1 MPIKKAPS
9 SISVYKVILLGAG
22 GVGKSALTYQFM
34 FGEFLEEYEPTK
46 ADSFRKKTVF
56 KGEDIVID
64 ILDTAGQEDYEGIR
78 DNYIRN
84 GDGFLLVFSI
94 TDDYSLQ
101 KCQDFRDHILRVKN
115 KEINPIVLVG
125 NKCDL
130 DEKRQVTDSQ
140 IQLVL
145 NSWNVTYLET
155 SAKTNVNVD
164 TSFFELINTI
174 RSLNATSPLVND
186 DDKDEAP
193 CNSIKCRC
201 GPIRCQIF

>member
-1 MPIKKAPS
+1 M
-9 SISVYKVILLGAG
+9 LGAG

-34 FGEFLEEYEPTK
+34 FEEFLEEYEPTK

-56 KGEDIVID
+56 KGEHIVID

-101 KCQDFRDHILRVKN
+101 KCQDFRDHILRIKN
-115 KEINPIVLVG
+115 KEINPIILVG

-130 DEKRQVTDSQ
+130 DENRQVTDSQ

-145 NSWNVTYLET
+145 DSWNVTYLET

-164 TSFFELINTI
+164 TSFFELIDTI
-174 RSLNATSPLVND
+174 RSLNETSILVND
-186 DDKDEAP
+186 DEQDEP
-193 CNSIKCRC
+193 LCNSIKCSC

>member
-1 MPIKKAPS
+1 MPIKKVTS

-46 ADSFRKKTVF
+46 ADSFRKKSVF

-115 KEINPIVLVG
+115 KEKNPIVLVG

-145 NSWNVTYLET
+145 DSWNVTYLET

-164 TSFFELINTI
+164 TSFFELIDTI
-174 RSLNATSPLVND
+174 RSLNETSILVND
-186 DDKDEAP
+186 DEQDEP
-193 CNSIKCRC
+193 LCNSIKCRC

>member
-1 MPIKKAPS
+1 MTSKKGNTSAHLQK
-9 SISVYKVILLGAG
+9 IILLGAG
-22 GVGKSALTYQFM
+22 GVGKSALTFQFM
-34 FGEFLEEYEPTK
+34 YDEFLENYDPTK
-46 ADSFRKKTVF
+46 ADCYRKKIVF
-56 KGEDIVID
+56 KGEEIQID
-64 ILDTAGQEDYEGIR
+64 ILDTVGQEDYEGIR
-78 DNYIRN
+78 DNYIRK

-115 KEINPIVLVG
+115 KDINPIVLVG

-145 NSWNVTYLET
+145 DSWNVTYLET

-174 RSLNATSPLVND
+174 RSLNETSPLVND

-201 GPIRCQIF
+201 GPIKCQIF

>member
-1 MPIKKAPS
+1 MPIKKVTS

-34 FGEFLEEYEPTK
+34 FEEFLEEYEPTK
-46 ADSFRKKTVF
+46 ADSFSKKTVF
-56 KGEDIVID
+56 KGEHIVID

-174 RSLNATSPLVND
+174 RSLNETSHLVDD

-201 GPIRCQIF
+201 GTINCQIF

>member
-1 MPIKKAPS
+1 MPIKKVTS

-34 FGEFLEEYEPTK
+34 FEEFLEEYEPTK

-56 KGEDIVID
+56 KGEHIVID

-174 RSLNATSPLVND
+174 RSLNETSPLVND
-186 DDKDEAP
+186 DYKDEAP

-201 GPIRCQIF
+201 GPIKCQIF

>member
-1 MPIKKAPS
+1 M
-9 SISVYKVILLGAG
+9 LGAG

-34 FGEFLEEYEPTK
+34 FEEFLEEYEPTK

-56 KGEDIVID
+56 KGEHIVID

-101 KCQDFRDHILRVKN
+101 KCQDFRDHILRVKK

-174 RSLNATSPLVND
+174 RSLNETSRLVN

-193 CNSIKCRC
+193 CNSIKCKC
-201 GPIRCQIF
+201 GPIKCQIF

>member
-1 MPIKKAPS
+1 MPIKKVTS

-34 FGEFLEEYEPTK
+34 FEEFLEEYEPTK

-56 KGEDIVID
+56 KGEHIVID

-101 KCQDFRDHILRVKN
+101 KCQDFRDHILRVKK
-115 KEINPIVLVG
+115 KEKNPIVLVG

-145 NSWNVTYLET
+145 DSWNVTYLET

-164 TSFFELINTI
+164 TSFFELIDTI
-174 RSLNATSPLVND
+174 RSLNETSILVND
-186 DDKDEAP
+186 DEQDEP
-193 CNSIKCRC
+193 LCNSIKCRC